1 MCLEGIPFKPIEISE
16 EFMKKW
22 ENERKLKEEEEL
34 LKLKEEEERKQKELE
49 KEKEIVRVKTMRDIE
64 FNEEEINEILIH
76 FQNKPTNKFKK
87 YFVPKFQNIKKVGEI
102 LNFNY
107 INNNSPF

>member
-1 MCLEGIPFKPIEISE
+1 
-16 EFMKKW
+16 MKY
-22 ENERKLKEEEEL
+22 
-34 LKLKEEEERKQKELE
+34 
-49 KEKEIVRVKTMRDIE
+49 IVLV
-64 FNEEEINEILIH
+64 H
-76 FQNKPTNKFKK
+76 FQNKPIKKKKK